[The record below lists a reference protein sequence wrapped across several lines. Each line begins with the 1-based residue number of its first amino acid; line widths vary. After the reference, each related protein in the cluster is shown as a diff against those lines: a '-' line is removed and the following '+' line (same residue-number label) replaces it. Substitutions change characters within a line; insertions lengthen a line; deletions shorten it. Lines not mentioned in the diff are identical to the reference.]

1 MAVSGTHTRIIIGA
15 GCFADAE
22 AAMRLADQI
31 LANLPAEVGGVLVA
45 EDAMTDVVR
54 LPGQRVVTSGG
65 SLMDPPSARQ
75 IQILAESD
83 ARAFQDRLATIAR
96 ARSTK
101 WYFERRSGDL
111 IRCLFEAAK
120 GWDILLL
127 GYREMH
133 KRPGQ
138 VVVVTAA
145 SQGSSRANKLAR
157 ELAQVLKT
165 SVLVLSLSTEGG
177 DTDPTYPARI
187 AMDSEPG
194 LLDRLSRIN
203 ASAVVVDLAASP
215 LQTED
220 QLRQLL
226 EAARCP
232 VIAFGSK
239 QGPRRIEH
247 STIIPPTEGDHNT
260 QEGIE

>member
-1 MAVSGTHTRIIIGA
+1 MAVSGTHTRIMIGA

-31 LANLPAEVGGVLVA
+31 LANLPAELGGVLVE
-45 EDAMTDVVR
+45 EDVMTDIVR

-65 SLMDPPSARQ
+65 SLMEPPSAREVL
-75 IQILAESD
+75 ILAESD

-96 ARSTK
+96 ARSAK
-101 WYFERRSGDL
+101 WCFERRGGDL
-111 IRCLFEAAK
+111 IHGLFEAAR

-127 GYREMH
+127 GYRALH

-138 VVVVTAA
+138 VVVVTAG
-145 SQGSSRANKLAR
+145 SQGSSRATKLAG

-165 SVLVLSLSTEGG
+165 NALMLSLSAEDGETGLAE
-177 DTDPTYPARI
+177 PTRI
-187 AMDSEPG
+187 AMDSESG
-194 LLDRLSRIN
+194 LLTQLGRIN
-203 ASAVVVDLAASP
+203 ASVVVVDLAASP

-232 VIAFGSK
+232 VVVLGVE
-239 QGPRRIEH
+239 QGPRWIERP
-247 STIIPPTEGDHNT
+247 TLVPPAAGDQNT
-260 QEGIE
+260 QEEME